1 MRKSALPENHFTLD
15 RDERN
20 LQPKK
25 MARADDFERALE
37 DYGGDGSLKPSS
49 TKRTCEHPPALQQ
62 IEKRLPKG
70 PFH

>member
-1 MRKSALPENHFTLD
+1 
-15 RDERN
+15 
-20 LQPKK
+20 

-70 PFH
+70 NLH